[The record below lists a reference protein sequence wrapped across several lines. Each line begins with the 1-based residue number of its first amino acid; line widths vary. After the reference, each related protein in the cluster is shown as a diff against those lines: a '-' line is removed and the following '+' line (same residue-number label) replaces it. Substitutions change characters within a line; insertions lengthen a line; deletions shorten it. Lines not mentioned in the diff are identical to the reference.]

1 MKGHEVEEEVNL
13 WASDATNN
21 LIKELLPEG
30 SLDEETVLVLANALY
45 FKGQWDE
52 KFDPSETQD
61 GDFYLFN
68 GTTVQVPFMTSKNE
82 QLIQSFDDFQV
93 LKLPYRK
100 GQDERRLAMY
110 IFLPSRRDGLPDLV
124 KKLSSDYEFLD
135 GLPFFKSAEVG
146 NLRLPK
152 FKISFQFEASTTMKE
167 LGMVLPFS
175 DVAELTEMVE
185 PSSKL
190 SVSNIFHK
198 SYVEMN
204 EEGTEAAAVTA
215 GGLLPASYSPPRDFV
230 ADHPFMFMIREDVS
244 RAVLFIGNVVNPSA
258 A

>member
-1 MKGHEVEEEVNL
+1 MEKEVNL

-21 LIKELLPEG
+21 LIKDLLPEG
-30 SLDEETVLVLANALY
+30 SLDETTVLVLANALY

-61 GDFYLFN
+61 GDFYLCN

-82 QLIQSFDDFQV
+82 QLIRSFDDFQV

-100 GQDERRLAMY
+100 GKDKRRLAVY
-110 IFLPSRRDGLPDLV
+110 IFLPNRRGGLPDLV
-124 KKLSSDYEFLD
+124 NKLSSDYEFLN
-135 GLPFFKSAEVG
+135 GLAFFESAEVG
-146 NLRLPK
+146 NFRLPK
-152 FKISFQFEASTTMKE
+152 FKISFQFEASKTMKE

-175 DVAELTEMVE
+175 EVAELTEMVE

-204 EEGTEAAAVTA
+204 EEGTEAAAVTE
-215 GGLLPASYSPPRDFV
+215 GGGRFLSYCPPRDFV